1 VTIAGARLV
10 KVLPAAIAAIV
21 VWLAAAYVP
30 RAVATSW
37 GMPNSDHY
45 FSYHPDEIFLLLPAF
60 GFADGD
66 WNPHF
71 FNYGTLYIYLVGIP
85 AVLSR
90 VVPEAARFPEDLG
103 PLYGL
108 ARGVTMWM
116 GIATA
121 VLLCFAFRGKDRWIG
136 ILSGLL
142 LAICPLHVVNSG
154 YATVDVPATFW
165 LALAFVLA
173 IAGAERAGPGW
184 GALVG
189 IAVGL
194 AAATK
199 YNAGLFLLPAIAAP
213 LLVRPARWRWDWC
226 LAIVGGAVVGF
237 IAGCPFFWTPEF
249 RDGLLF
255 EIRHAQIGGTLAFE
269 GTGSG
274 WSYHLTRGLPVGLGM
289 PLLAAAALGAVAALR
304 LPSRPARLSLL
315 WVLFYLFA
323 IGFGRERFIRYLVPL
338 TPFLAVLAA
347 VGLTWLYRSPRI
359 SVRIPVLI
367 ASLGLVLLTWGYG
380 LGAVFGFSEDARD
393 LAWQQIKPAVSGSEP
408 EARVGLVQP
417 PWFFHP
423 PVSPFNGGPVFRGL
437 FEDWNRRTGQRVLI
451 TGWDAGKLR
460 EEKPD
465 FFFLSNL
472 ESQDLIRL
480 RDPEALEFV
489 AALDALYQ
497 GAEEFPGA
505 RPSLP
510 VLPWK
515 WLFPGLW
522 SGPPDWLYRQCRVTL
537 YSEPKP

>member
-1 VTIAGARLV
+1 VTIAGARLA
-10 KVLPAAIAAIV
+10 KVLPGAIAAIV
-21 VWLAAAYVP
+21 VWLAAAYMP

-37 GMPNSDHY
+37 GMPTSDHY
-45 FSYHPDEIFLLLPAF
+45 FSYHPDEIFLLLPVF

-71 FNYGTLYIYLVGIP
+71 FNYGTLYIYLVGVP
-85 AVLSR
+85 AVLFR
-90 VVPEAARFPEDLG
+90 VVPGVARFPDTLG
-103 PLYGL
+103 PLYAF
-108 ARGVTMWM
+108 ARGITMWM

-142 LAICPLHVVNSG
+142 LAVCPLHVVNSG

-173 IAGAERAGPGW
+173 IAGAERPGPGW

-199 YNAGLFLLPAIAAP
+199 YNAGLFLLPAVAAP
-213 LLVRPARWRWDWC
+213 VLVRPARWRWDWF
-226 LAIVGGAVVGF
+226 LAIIAGAVIGF
-237 IAGCPFFWTPEF
+237 IAGCPLFWTPEF

-269 GTGSG
+269 GAGSG

-289 PLLAAAALGAVAALR
+289 PLLAAAALGAVASLR

-315 WVLFYLFA
+315 WVLFYLLA

-347 VGLTWLYRSPRI
+347 VGLTWLYRSPRLAL
-359 SVRIPVLI
+359 RIPVLA
-367 ASLGLVLLTWGYG
+367 ASIGLVLLTWGYG

-393 LAWQQIKPAVSGSEP
+393 LAWQRIKPALSGSEP
-408 EARVGLVQP
+408 AARVGLVQP

-423 PVSPFNGGPVFRGL
+423 PVSPFNGGPVLRGL
-437 FEDWNRRTGQRVLI
+437 FEDWNQRTGQRVVI
-451 TGWDAGKLR
+451 TGWDADRLR
-460 EEKPD
+460 EDRPN
-465 FFFLSNL
+465 FFFLSDL
-472 ESQDLIRL
+472 ESQDMIRL
-480 RDPEALEFV
+480 RDPDALDFV

-497 GAEEFPGA
+497 QTDEFPGA
-505 RPSLP
+505 RRSLP
-510 VLPWK
+510 VVPWR